1 MQVKLLHRGKRLQ
14 RSSKCQLSE
23 CRRWKVWRLQR
34 TELLRIFSP
43 NALAL
48 QLQLPARQ
56 VRSAR
61 WFKCL
66 KSQPVDLTKGHI
78 VPHCFTH
85 FWSGETPITSA
96 VDTERL
102 ASWLKRWKGAL
113 ARLELVWLMVLAL
126 GVFQRNQRM
135 RCVPHTKSS
144 FDCTT
149 SESFWIHRLADP
161 ILGLDSQHGLET
173 QQRLQKKMNSLE
185 FGADHGPWGA
195 ATVSFMSM

>member
-78 VPHCFTH
+78 FPHCFTH
-85 FWSGETPITSA
+85 FLIWGNTHYLSRWHRAFGFVTQK
-96 VDTERL
+96 VERGL
-102 ASWLKRWKGAL
+102 GSTWIGYGWWCWPWVFSKEIKEWGASHTRKVHLTAL
-113 ARLELVWLMVLAL
+113 HLSL
-126 GVFQRNQRM
+126 
-135 RCVPHTKSS
+135 
-144 FDCTT
+144 
-149 SESFWIHRLADP
+149 SESIVWQIR
-161 ILGLDSQHGLET
+161 S
-173 QQRLQKKMNSLE
+173 
-185 FGADHGPWGA
+185 
-195 ATVSFMSM
+195 